1 MFLQR
6 IALHNVRS
14 VETLALDFTGSDGE
28 ARRWTLLLGENGCGK
43 SSVLR
48 AIALLLA
55 GSEALPDLLGEP
67 DAWIRNG
74 AAQCAISATV
84 ATAKGETRD
93 IGLVIHRGEGL
104 RELFARN
111 RLSLAALDAAIAHT
125 ERQYFTLAYGASRR
139 LPGDGAQAAFHNP
152 RVRSARAQGMASM
165 FSTVAPLISLEQWAM
180 DLDYRRGQTA
190 LAAMRQALDLLLPG
204 MTFQRIDRET
214 RQMIFA
220 TVDGEVPL
228 AGLSEGYQ
236 NMAAWCGDL
245 LYRITEAFP
254 DRHDPLATR
263 GVLLVDELDL
273 HLHPVWRRRLVEF
286 LSAAL
291 PNFQFIATTHS
302 ALTVQQSGEGEVFVL
317 RRQGDKERPVLQAF
331 AGEPRK
337 MMLHQ
342 LLMSPMFGLVSMDSV
357 ETEQARDEVRE
368 LLSRKDALSRTDRQR
383 LRSQQ
388 KVLDATPRW
397 DAVPHYAREQ
407 TALLASIRQALD
419 EAGPPPGVSAVK
431 LKATARR
438 LGAGK

>member
-14 VETLALDFTGSDGE
+14 VETLALDLTGSDG
-28 ARRWTLLLGENGCGK
+28 AGRRWTLLLGENGCGK

-48 AIALLLA
+48 AVALLLA

-67 DAWIRNG
+67 DDWISNG
-74 AAQCAISATV
+74 AEQCTIGGRLV
-84 ATAKGETRD
+84 TAKGEARD
-93 IGLVIHRGEGL
+93 IALVIHRGEGL

-111 RLSLAALDAAIAHT
+111 RVSLAALDAAIAHAD
-125 ERQYFTLAYGASRR
+125 RQYFTLAYGASRR
-139 LPGDGAQAAFHNP
+139 LPGGGSQAAFRDP

-165 FSTVAPLISLEQWAM
+165 FSTTAPLISLEQWAM
-180 DLDYRRGQTA
+180 DLDWRGGETA
-190 LAAMRQALDLLLPG
+190 LAAMRRALGLLLPG
-204 MTFQRIDRET
+204 MAFLRIDRET
-214 RQMIFA
+214 RQMMFD

-236 NMAAWCGDL
+236 SMAAWCGDL
-245 LYRITEAFP
+245 LHRITDAFP

-302 ALTVQQSGEGEVFVL
+302 ALTAQQSGEGEVFVL
-317 RRQGDKERPVLQAF
+317 RRQGDKGRPVLQAF
-331 AGEPRK
+331 VGEPRK

-342 LLMSPMFGLVSMDSV
+342 LLMSPMFGLASMDSV

-368 LLSRKDALSRTDRQR
+368 MLGRKSALGPAERKRLRAQQR
-383 LRSQQ
+383 L
-388 KVLDATPRW
+388 LDATPRW
-397 DAVPHYAREQ
+397 DAVPHYAKEQ
-407 TALLASIRQALD
+407 SAMLASIRQAMD
-419 EAGPPPGVSAVK
+419 QAGAGAVVSAGK
-431 LKATARR
+431 LGATALR
-438 LGAGK
+438 LGKSE